1 MKSWFGKM
9 PDALPDAIG
18 NSTLRPLQKE
28 IIMRKLKC
36 LPGFFFS
43 NAFHLAGWSGI
54 SMLGIA
60 QP

>member
-9 PDALPDAIG
+9 PDALPNAIG
-18 NSTLRPLQKE
+18 DSKLRPLQKE
-28 IIMRKLKC
+28 ITMRKLKC
-36 LPGFFFS
+36 LPGFLFS

-60 QP
+60 HP